1 MSVTMLSIVLVV
13 STVSTM
19 SPSTLMDARHRSA
32 AMRMRADPECTADGE
47 TPVEDALPAQAA
59 EGETRSVLRS
69 LRRIGEQPASQPASV
84 PQRDRVVIEPRPLP
98 VAPALQPLRSV
109 PAPIWPS
116 ARFLSRPA
124 PVESVTHSSPE
135 VRSATHAGR
144 PHLTLS
150 CQAPEAVDLGAQVR
164 YRLVIRNTGDG
175 VAEQVVVE
183 PQTLTGRASR
193 ASAVKRFP
201 VGDVPPGES
210 REVVLRDLAR
220 RAESLH
226 VRFFATDLNGS
237 EAAAEARVAVRRP
250 AIEIS
255 LHGPSQLQLGERAV
269 FEIHAANA
277 GSGAAEPVRVVCSV
291 GDGLRLTVLD
301 QQVQF
306 VRQPGEMTW
315 AIGRLAAGET
325 KVLRLR
331 ARPATAGEHV
341 IRVAVESASDDV
353 GRVPRPAAAEKTVT
367 VRDGA
372 NDRTAGW
379 RPSQSLL
386 PTRG

>member
-1 MSVTMLSIVLVV
+1 MTMLSIVLVV

-19 SPSTLMDARHRSA
+19 SPSTLMDARHPSA
-32 AMRMRADPECTADGE
+32 ATPMGADPECTADGE
-47 TPVEDALPAQAA
+47 APAEDALPAQAA
-59 EGETRSVLRS
+59 DGEIRSVLRS
-69 LRRIGEQPASQPASV
+69 LRRLGEQPASRPASV

-98 VAPALQPLRSV
+98 VAPALQPFRPV

-116 ARFLSRPA
+116 VRFLSRPA
-124 PVESVTHSSPE
+124 PVAHP
-135 VRSATHAGR
+135 ATHAGR
-144 PHLTLS
+144 PQLTVS

-255 LHGPSQLQLGERAV
+255 LHGPNQLQLGERAV
-269 FEIHAANA
+269 FEIHATNA
-277 GSGAAEPVRVVCSV
+277 GSGAAEPVRVRCSV

-306 VRQPGEMTW
+306 ARQPGQMTW

-331 ARPATAGEHV
+331 ARPATAGDHV
-341 IRVAVESASDDV
+341 IRVAIEKDSGEV
-353 GRVPRPAAAEKTVT
+353 GRLPRPAAAEKTVN

-379 RPSQSLL
+379 QPSQFLL

>member
-13 STVSTM
+13 ATVSTM
-19 SPSTLMDARHRSA
+19 SPATLMDARHRSA
-32 AMRMRADPECTADGE
+32 AMRMGADPECIADGE
-47 TPVEDALPAQAA
+47 TPPEDALPAQAV
-59 EGETRSVLRS
+59 EGEIRSVLRS
-69 LRRIGEQPASQPASV
+69 LRRIGEQPASRPASG

-98 VAPALQPLRSV
+98 VAPALQPFRSV

-116 ARFLSRPA
+116 VRFLSRSV
-124 PVESVTHSSPE
+124 PVAHP
-135 VRSATHAGR
+135 ATHAGR
-144 PHLTLS
+144 PQLTLS
-150 CQAPEAVDLGAQVR
+150 CQAPQAVDLGAQVR
-164 YRLVIRNTGDG
+164 YQLVIRNTGDG
-175 VAEQVVVE
+175 VAEEVVVE
-183 PQTLTGRASR
+183 PQILTGRASR
-193 ASAVKRFP
+193 ASTVKRFP

-250 AIEIS
+250 AIEVS

-269 FEIHAANA
+269 FEIHAANP

-291 GDGLRLTVLD
+291 GDGLRLMVLD

-306 VRQPGEMTW
+306 ATQRGQMTW

-331 ARPATAGEHV
+331 ARPGTAGEHV
-341 IRVAVESASDDV
+341 IRVAVESESDDA
-353 GRVPRPAAAEKTVT
+353 GRRPRPEAAEKTVT

-379 RPSQSLL
+379 QPDRVLAA
-386 PTRG
+386 GG